1 VEEKL
6 RIGVFVCNCGTNI
19 GGFLDVP
26 EVAEY
31 SKTLPGVVYV
41 KENLFTCSESG
52 VNEIKEGIK
61 NNNLNRV
68 VVAACTPLTHEPTF
82 RAACE
87 EAGLNP
93 YLFEFVNIREQCSWV
108 HKNERE
114 EATQKAKDLVRMGVA
129 RASKLEPKDR
139 ITAGVIPSALVIGG
153 GISGLSAALSLANR
167 GFKVKLI
174 EKEKKLGGL
183 VKSLYKIYPENINAE
198 EYINQKINE
207 VKKNKNINVFTSTE
221 IKNVGGYI
229 GNYKVKAENDK
240 GNELNFDIG
249 VIIVA
254 TGAKTLSP
262 EGLFSY
268 DGKKVIDMLQ
278 LEDKLKNDGISQYKN
293 FVMILCAG
301 SRNNE
306 RVYCSR
312 ICCMSAIKNAL
323 LIKEKNPESKIFIL
337 YRDLQ
342 AYGTTNEETLRRAK
356 INGIRFVNYSLNKLP
371 EVEDNTVRVYNEILG
386 KELLIPAD
394 LIILATP
401 LVAPEDNENLS
412 KKLKV
417 TLDENGFYLEAHIKL
432 RPLDFST
439 NGIYVCGTAH
449 WPASTEESTT
459 QALGAAA
466 RSSIHLEKKY
476 VMVEP
481 IVSSVYYEDECRG
494 CGLCA
499 SLCPSNAIEMV
510 ETPKGVKAKVIEV
523 ACRGCGIC
531 GASCYRHAIRMNHFS
546 DEQIK
551 AQIRAFLEE

>member
-1 VEEKL
+1 
-6 RIGVFVCNCGTNI
+6 
-19 GGFLDVP
+19 
-26 EVAEY
+26 
-31 SKTLPGVVYV
+31 
-41 KENLFTCSESG
+41 
-52 VNEIKEGIK
+52 
-61 NNNLNRV
+61 
-68 VVAACTPLTHEPTF
+68 
-82 RAACE
+82 
-87 EAGLNP
+87 
-93 YLFEFVNIREQCSWV
+93 
-108 HKNERE
+108 
-114 EATQKAKDLVRMGVA
+114 
-129 RASKLEPKDR
+129 
-139 ITAGVIPSALVIGG
+139 
-153 GISGLSAALSLANR
+153 
-167 GFKVKLI
+167 
-174 EKEKKLGGL
+174 
-183 VKSLYKIYPENINAE
+183 
-198 EYINQKINE
+198 
-207 VKKNKNINVFTSTE
+207 
-221 IKNVGGYI
+221 
-229 GNYKVKAENDK
+229 
-240 GNELNFDIG
+240 
-249 VIIVA
+249 
-254 TGAKTLSP
+254 
-262 EGLFSY
+262 
-268 DGKKVIDMLQ
+268 
-278 LEDKLKNDGISQYKN
+278 
-293 FVMILCAG
+293 
-301 SRNNE
+301 
-306 RVYCSR
+306 
-312 ICCMSAIKNAL
+312 MSAIKNAL